1 VIDDLDAVAVE
12 IDDESAPVPPP
23 PGMIASSK
31 NEIMRCA
38 SAWWSS
44 AEGSVNLKSR
54 EKNIEFTTLRGSD

>member
-12 IDDESAPVPPP
+12 IDDESAP
-23 PGMIASSK
+23 PGMIASST
-31 NEIMRCA
+31 NEIMRRA
-38 SAWWSS
+38 SAWSPS

>member
-38 SAWWSS
+38 SAWWPS